1 MSIKRKKRNE
11 ESPNGKG
18 RGCESNGTGGKG
30 LRGSESPNGKGAGA
44 AAGAANGL
52 DSNELL
58 GKKLRKKLTDGAST
72 PVAAADGTGS
82 GAAVEA
88 LRSLLDSGLSG
99 KKSKKSSKKT
109 CKKSKKCKENNTDS
123 CWE

>member
-1 MSIKRKKRNE
+1 MSKKEKKRSE

-30 LRGSESPNGKGAGA
+30 LRGSESPNGKG
-44 AAGAANGL
+44 AGAANGL

-99 KKSKKSSKKT
+99 KKSKKSSKKA
-109 CKKSKKCKENNTDS
+109 CKKSKKCKENNSDS